1 MNFKIKFIIIFLAA
15 IVITITGCKNN
26 ENEIIV
32 GPDPYAGKRPFD
44 YGVAKWVSR
53 DPEIWFK
60 IDEND
65 REMFN
70 EYFDGFIEINNEF
83 VGIEVFFDKWDG
95 FYISEKSNSIDAP
108 FTRGTCK
115 FSPEKLE
122 VTIDKEAD
130 NCEIIKGKF
139 DKITFIKEPLE

>member
-1 MNFKIKFIIIFLAA
+1 MKNILIILVLASLIVA
-15 IVITITGCKNN
+15 IVSLLVILSCHDE
-26 ENEIIV
+26 ENFDMEDI
-32 GPDPYAGKRPFD
+32 GHDPYAGKRPFD

-122 VTIDKEAD
+122 AY
-130 NCEIIKGKF
+130 NC
-139 DKITFIKEPLE
+139 